1 LNKIII
7 PVKSEIEKS
16 EIEDAKSQVL
26 SEINVKSIEFL
37 DDKNSLLVKEL
48 KPNFKLLG
56 PKYGKIINDLA
67 KKIKSLTNSEIEKLE
82 TLGKLNFIIGD
93 TEASITPEDVEI
105 NYKDIEGLSVA
116 SGNGQTIALD
126 LSLTDQLIN
135 EGIAREVVNRIQ
147 NIRKSQG
154 LEVTDKIEINIKNSV
169 NLEKAINDNLD
180 YVMGETLA
188 IKLYFSENLDVGDII
203 EFDNIKTRITIKKV

>member
-1 LNKIII
+1 M
-7 PVKSEIEKS
+7 
-16 EIEDAKSQVL
+16 
-26 SEINVKSIEFL
+26 
-37 DDKNSLLVKEL
+37 LVKEL